1 MFWHFGSFCV
11 TLQSNSYNMEK
22 QDEMTAVMGRLKA
35 ARERKRELMAR
46 FETEMKA
53 DYERATGR
61 KANYFFAM

>member
-1 MFWHFGSFCV
+1 MKE
-11 TLQSNSYNMEK
+11 QDKINSVME
-22 QDEMTAVMGRLKA
+22 RLKV
-35 ARERKRELMAR
+35 ARERKRELIAR

>member
-1 MFWHFGSFCV
+1 MFEKFSV
-11 TLQSNSYNMEK
+11 LLQANIFNMEK
-22 QDEMTAVMGRLKA
+22 QDKINSVMERLKV